1 MYKSF
6 ILAILLFS
14 ILSSCS
20 LKNPL
25 SKKVVL
31 TYLDCPKSLILAPG
45 KSLSLE
51 NINIS
56 LSKDYSINCYFTED
70 NIDEVIFDFNY
81 QLNIDVKNTE
91 LKKINADFWI
101 FVTNKEESE
110 KILESSFTKSLD
122 LSQAIQENNQLSLS
136 FKDSVKLKRYEYD
149 QGIKIFLS
157 LN

>member
-1 MYKSF
+1 MTENYK
-6 ILAILLFS
+6 ILAKYIKDM
-14 ILSSCS
+14 SSET
-20 LKNPL
+20 NN
-25 SKKVVL
+25 VE
-31 TYLDCPKSLILAPG
+31 TYLFVK
-45 KSLSLE
+45 E
-51 NINIS
+51 NIS
-56 LSKDYSINCYFTED
+56 
-70 NIDEVIFDFNY
+70 NY
-81 QLNIDVKNTE
+81 QLNIDAKNTE

>member
-1 MYKSF
+1 
-6 ILAILLFS
+6 
-14 ILSSCS
+14 
-20 LKNPL
+20 
-25 SKKVVL
+25 
-31 TYLDCPKSLILAPG
+31 
-45 KSLSLE
+45 
-51 NINIS
+51 
-56 LSKDYSINCYFTED
+56 LSKDYSIICYFTED

-122 LSQAIQENNQLSLS
+122 LSQAIQENNQLYLS

>member
-1 MYKSF
+1 
-6 ILAILLFS
+6 
-14 ILSSCS
+14 
-20 LKNPL
+20 
-25 SKKVVL
+25 
-31 TYLDCPKSLILAPG
+31 
-45 KSLSLE
+45 LSLE

-56 LSKDYSINCYFTED
+56 LKKDYSIICYFTED

-81 QLNIDVKNTE
+81 QLNIDVQNTE

>member
-1 MYKSF
+1 MYE
-6 ILAILLFS
+6 LD
-14 ILSSCS
+14 
-20 LKNPL
+20 KN
-25 SKKVVL
+25 
-31 TYLDCPKSLILAPG
+31 
-45 KSLSLE
+45 
-51 NINIS
+51 
-56 LSKDYSINCYFTED
+56 
-70 NIDEVIFDFNY
+70 FNY
-81 QLNIDVKNTE
+81 ELNIDVNNTE